1 MFELSSRPSWSAWLI
16 FLEKQMTVNGNL
28 IHSREY
34 MKFNRVNSD
43 IQNQESLWT
52 TSESLFYKHIKEK
65 KYHAQAKHKYLEF

>member
-1 MFELSSRPSWSAWLI
+1 MFELSSRPSWSAWFI

-43 IQNQESLWT
+43 IKKPKVSQLQVNHYPS
-52 TSESLFYKHIKEK
+52 KHIKGK
-65 KYHAQAKHKYLEF
+65 KYHAQAKNKYLEF